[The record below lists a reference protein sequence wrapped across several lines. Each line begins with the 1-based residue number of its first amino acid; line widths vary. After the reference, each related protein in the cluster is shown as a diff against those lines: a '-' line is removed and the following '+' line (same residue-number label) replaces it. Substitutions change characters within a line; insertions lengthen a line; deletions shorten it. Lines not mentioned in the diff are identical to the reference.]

1 MAQGSM
7 SITNTKKVLP
17 RFVVDV
23 GEGYVRVLVDL
34 VGVAWSIAFLEIS
47 LGVPELEG

>member
-1 MAQGSM
+1 MSQGSM
-7 SITNTKKVLP
+7 SITNAKKVLP

-34 VGVAWSIAFLEIS
+34 VGVAWSVAFLEIS
-47 LGVPELEG
+47 FRGT